1 MSTQTSSDSW
11 DKAFRDSGNV
21 VVLKRGTL
29 EPLVPEA
36 IVLFFVTLVIAIEG
50 VRDNHFVAAISFQKR

>member
-11 DKAFRDSGNV
+11 DKAFQDSGNV
-21 VVLKRGTL
+21 VVLKQGML

-36 IVLFFVTLVIAIEG
+36 IVLFFVALVIAIEG
-50 VRDNHFVAAISFQKR
+50 VCDNHFVAAISFQKR